1 MRLYNITV
9 VLVAVIASA
18 CSLVFGQE
26 PQPVRI
32 KAPAS
37 GAYRMLT
44 EAGKTKIPF
53 EFISNH
59 VVIPVKLEGKTLDLI
74 LDTGMPLDG
83 VLLFGSET
91 VSDLALEYVG
101 KAPVMGVGGHKVMAD
116 LAMGVSLTLPGVEF
130 SNQMALVMPQDSTL
144 SRHFEGKDG
153 VIGNTLFSRLVVGI
167 DHDNMEITL
176 TEPDRFEYA
185 GPGTEL
191 PLRIDRYPFLSC
203 EADIIGAETVPLELV
218 VDTGNG
224 AALTL
229 NVGARE
235 GLGLPDKVIE
245 YHTRSVGQE
254 IPRLAG
260 RIERLQLGPYI
271 LRDLLASFR
280 TPAHEQAPPWER
292 SGGLGQDVLRR
303 FNTLF
308 DYTHGRIILEP
319 NGHFDEPFEFNMAG
333 IQFSRTSKGGFE
345 VSRVVPGSPADRA
358 GVRLGDHIIRLNGR
372 PTSELSMDDAEQ
384 MMRQEGKAIT
394 LDIRRGNESLQL
406 DLTLERLI

>member
-1 MRLYNITV
+1 MRSYNIKA
-9 VLVAVIASA
+9 VLVVVIASA

-26 PQPVRI
+26 PRPVRVQ
-32 KAPAS
+32 APAS
-37 GAYRMLT
+37 GGYRMLT
-44 EAGKTKIPF
+44 EAGEARIPF

-59 VVIPVKLEGKTLDLI
+59 VVIPVKVEAKTLNLI

-83 VLLFGSET
+83 ALLFGSET
-91 VSDLALEYVG
+91 VSDLALEYAG
-101 KAPVMGVGGHKVMAD
+101 KAPVIGAGGHRVESD
-116 LAMGVSLTLPGVEF
+116 LAMGVTFTLPGVEF
-130 SNQMALVMPQDSTL
+130 SNQMVLVMPEDSTL

-153 VIGNTLFSRLVVGI
+153 VIGQTLFSRFVVGI
-167 DHDNMEITL
+167 DHDNMEVTL
-176 TEPDRFEYA
+176 TEPDQFEYA

-229 NVGARE
+229 NVGSQE

-245 YHTRSVGQE
+245 YHARSVGQE
-254 IPRLAG
+254 ICRLTG
-260 RIERLQLGPYI
+260 RIERLQLGPYV

-280 TPAHEQAPPWER
+280 TPAHEPPPPWSK

-308 DYTHGRIILEP
+308 DYAQRRIILEP
-319 NGHFDEPFEFNMAG
+319 NSHFDEPFEFNMMG
-333 IQFSRTSKGGFE
+333 IQFSRSSQGGLE
-345 VSRVVPGSPADRA
+345 ISRVVPGSPADRA
-358 GVRLGDHIIRLNGR
+358 GMRIGDHIIRLNGR
-372 PTSELSMDDAEQ
+372 PTSELSMDDTEQ
-384 MMRQEGKAIT
+384 MMRQEGKAIA

-406 DLTLERLI
+406 DLTLDRLI

>member
-1 MRLYNITV
+1 MRSYNITV
-9 VLVAVIASA
+9 VLALVIASA
-18 CSLVFGQE
+18 CGLVFGQE
-26 PQPVRI
+26 PQPVRMR
-32 KAPAS
+32 APAP

-44 EAGKTKIPF
+44 EAGETKIPF

-59 VVIPVKLEGKTLDLI
+59 VVIPVKVEGKTLDLI
-74 LDTGMPLDG
+74 LDTGMPMDG
-83 VLLFGSET
+83 ALLFGSKK

-101 KAPVMGVGGHKVMAD
+101 KAPVMGVGGHRVESD
-116 LAMGVSLTLPGVEF
+116 LAMGVTFTVPGVEF
-130 SNQMALVMPQDSTL
+130 SNQMVLVMPQDSSL
-144 SRHFEGKDG
+144 SMHFEGKDG
-153 VIGNTLFSRLVVGI
+153 VIGNALFSRFVVGI
-167 DHDNMEITL
+167 NHDNMEIAL
-176 TEPDRFEYA
+176 TEPDRFEYV

-191 PLRIDRYPFLSC
+191 PLRVDRYPFLIC
-203 EADIIGAETVPLELV
+203 EADIVGAETVPLELV

-235 GLGLPDKVIE
+235 GLNLPDKVIE
-245 YHTRSVGQE
+245 YHTRSVSQG

-260 RIERLQLGPYI
+260 RIERLQLGPYV

-280 TPAHEQAPPWER
+280 TPSHESAPPWER

-308 DYTHGRIILEP
+308 DYAHGRIILEP

-333 IQFSRTSKGGFE
+333 IQFSRTSQGALE
-345 VSRVVPGSPADRA
+345 ISRVVPGSPADRA
-358 GVRLGDHIIRLNGR
+358 GLQLGDHIIRLNDR

-384 MMRQEGKAIT
+384 MMRQAGKAIT
-394 LDIRRGNESLQL
+394 LDIRRGKESLHL
-406 DLTLERLI
+406 DLTSERLI